1 MTVELL
7 RADEPDGD
15 RDAGR
20 GGAGADYVARARRLL
35 PLMAEA
41 AAGVEADRRLDE
53 RVVTALHE
61 AGLFRMMMPRWL
73 GGGEAPPSQFVQVI
87 ETIARADAST
97 AWCLSQMTVCS
108 LSSVYLERD
117 AAREVFGGPRAAL
130 AWGSTPDA
138 RAVRVPGGYRVTGTW
153 EFGSGCHHATWLG
166 GHIAVVEPDGAPVLG
181 EDGEPLER
189 TMLFPKAAACIED
202 VWHVIG
208 LRGTGSDL
216 YRLEDYFIPE
226 KHTLTSLFR
235 WPDPPRLKLA
245 VPYRFGGSSLYASG
259 FACVALGNAR
269 GMLDEFIDLS
279 QRKVPRWGKN
289 PLADNMIVQVA
300 VAECDTQLASA
311 LVYLVQNLRDIEA
324 AAARRQPGPAGGPT
338 MDERM
343 KIRAAGTYALRLAT
357 GVVNRLYEMAGTTAI
372 FDGNPFDRRFRDAH
386 TISQHAQGR
395 ISHMETVGKH
405 LLGIEQVPRFV

>member
-1 MTVELL
+1 MRPHREIERIAMSVELL
-7 RADEPDGD
+7 SAAAVNGET
-15 RDAGR
+15 
-20 GGAGADYVARARRLL
+20 DYVARARQLA
-35 PLMAEA
+35 PLITEA
-41 AAGVEADRRLDE
+41 ASRVEAGRRLDE
-53 RVVTALHE
+53 QVVTALHD
-61 AGLFRMMMPRWL
+61 AGLFRLMMPRWL
-73 GGGEAPPSQFVQVI
+73 GGGEAPPSEFVQVI
-87 ETIARADAST
+87 ETIAQADAST

-108 LSSVYLERD
+108 LASVYLGRE
-117 AAREVFGGPRAAL
+117 ASREVFGGDRAAL

-138 RAVRVPGGYRVTGTW
+138 KAVRVPGGYRVTGKW

-166 GHIAVVEPDGAPVLG
+166 GHIAVVEPDGTPVRG

-189 TMLFPKAAACIED
+189 TMLFPKAAACIAD
-202 VWHVIG
+202 VWHVLG

-226 KHTLTSLFR
+226 QHTITSLFR
-235 WPDPPRLKLA
+235 WPDPPRLKLD

-269 GMLDEFIDLS
+269 GMLDGFIELS
-279 QRKVPRWGKN
+279 KRKVPRWGKN

-300 VAECDTQLASA
+300 VAECDTKLESA
-311 LVYLVQNLRDIEA
+311 RVYLVQNLREVEA
-324 AAARRQPGPAGGPT
+324 AALRRQDGPT

-357 GVVNRLYEMAGTTAI
+357 GVVNQLYEMAGTTAI
-372 FDGNPFDRRFRDAH
+372 FEGNPFERRFRDAH

>member
-1 MTVELL
+1 MNERIAMSVELL
-7 RADEPDGD
+7 RPAE
-15 RDAGR
+15 ASVET
-20 GGAGADYVARARRLL
+20 DYVARTRELL
-35 PLMAEA
+35 PLIADA
-41 AAGVEADRRLDE
+41 AAGVEAGRRLDE
-53 RVVTALHE
+53 GVIAVLHE

-73 GGGEAPPSQFVQVI
+73 GGGEAPPSEFVQVI

-108 LSSVYLERD
+108 LSSVYLDRE
-117 AAREVFGGPRAAL
+117 AARDVFGGSGAAL

-138 RAVRVPGGYRVTGTW
+138 KAVRVPGGYRVTGKW

-166 GHIAVVEPDGAPVLG
+166 GHIPVIEPHGTPVPG

-189 TMLFPKAAACIED
+189 TMLFPKAAARIAD
-202 VWHVIG
+202 VWHVLG

-216 YRLEDYFIPE
+216 YTLEDYFIPE
-226 KHTLTSLFR
+226 EHTITSLFR
-235 WPDPPRLKLA
+235 WPGAPQLKLP

-269 GMLDEFIDLS
+269 GMLDDFIDLS
-279 QRKVPRWGKN
+279 KRKVPRWGKN

-300 VAECDTQLASA
+300 VAECDTKLESA
-311 LVYLVQNLRDIEA
+311 RVYLVQNLRDIEA
-324 AAARRQPGPAGGPT
+324 ATARRQSGPT
-338 MDERM
+338 LDERM
-343 KIRAAGTYALRLAT
+343 KIRAAGTYALRLTT
-357 GVVNRLYEMAGTTAI
+357 GVVNQLYEMAGTTAI
-372 FDGNPFDRRFRDAH
+372 FDGNPFERRFRDAH

>member
-1 MTVELL
+1 MSVELL
-7 RADEPDGD
+7 RAADTDVDPE
-15 RDAGR
+15 
-20 GGAGADYVARARRLL
+20 GAELDYVARARELL
-35 PLMAEA
+35 PLIADA
-41 AAGVEADRRLDE
+41 AAGVEAGRRLDE
-53 RVVTALHE
+53 GVIAVLHE

-73 GGGEAPPSQFVQVI
+73 GGGEAPPSEFVQVI

-108 LSSVYLERD
+108 LSSVYLDRE
-117 AAREVFGGPRAAL
+117 AARQVFGGPRAAL

-138 RAVRVPGGYRVTGTW
+138 RAVRVPGGYRVTGKW

-166 GHIAVVEPDGAPVLG
+166 GHIPVIEPDGTPVPG

-189 TMLFPKAAACIED
+189 TMLFPKDAARIAD
-202 VWHVIG
+202 VWHVLG

-216 YRLEDYFIPE
+216 YTLEDHFIPQE
-226 KHTLTSLFR
+226 YTITSLFH
-235 WPDPPRLKLA
+235 WPDAPRLRLPI
-245 VPYRFGGSSLYASG
+245 PYRFGGSSLYASG

-269 GMLDEFIDLS
+269 GMLDELIELS
-279 QRKVPRWGKN
+279 KRKVPRWGKN

-300 VAECDTQLASA
+300 VAKCDTKLASA
-311 LVYLVQNLRDIEA
+311 RVYLVQNLRDVEA
-324 AAARRQPGPAGGPT
+324 AALRRQDGPT

-343 KIRAAGTYALRLAT
+343 KIRAAGTYALRLST
-357 GVVNRLYEMAGTTAI
+357 GVVNQLYEMAGTTAI
-372 FDGNPFDRRFRDAH
+372 FDGNPFERRFRDAH

-405 LLGIEQVPRFV
+405 LLGIDQVPRFV

>member
-1 MTVELL
+1 MSVELL
-7 RADEPDGD
+7 RAAETSGEW
-15 RDAGR
+15 
-20 GGAGADYVARARRLL
+20 DYVARARELT
-35 PLMAEA
+35 PLIGEA
-41 AAGVEADRRLDE
+41 AAGIEAGRRLDE
-53 RVVTALHE
+53 RVVAALHE

-73 GGGEAPPSQFVQVI
+73 GGGEAPPSEYVQVI

-97 AWCLSQMTVCS
+97 AWCLSQMNVCS
-108 LSSVYLERD
+108 LASVYLDHD
-117 AAREVFGGPRAAL
+117 AAKKVFGGNGAAL

-138 RAVRVPGGYRVTGTW
+138 KAVRVPRGYRVTGKW

-166 GHIAVVEPDGAPVLG
+166 GHIAVVDPDGAPVLG

-189 TMLFPKAAACIED
+189 TMLFPKAAARIAD
-202 VWHVIG
+202 VWHVLG

-216 YRLEDYFIPE
+216 YTLEDHFIPQE
-226 KHTLTSLFR
+226 HTLTSLFR
-235 WPDPPRLKLA
+235 WPDPPRLKLD

-279 QRKVPRWGKN
+279 KRKVPRWGKN

-300 VAECDTQLASA
+300 VAECDTKLESA
-311 LVYLVQNLRDIEA
+311 LVYLVQNLRDIETEA
-324 AAARRQPGPAGGPT
+324 TRRQDGPT

-357 GVVNRLYEMAGTTAI
+357 GVVNQLYEMAGTTAI
-372 FDGNPFDRRFRDAH
+372 FEGNPFERRFRDAH

>member
-1 MTVELL
+1 MSVELL
-7 RADEPDGD
+7 RAADTGV
-15 RDAGR
+15 GS
-20 GGAGADYVARARRLL
+20 DYVARARALL
-35 PLMAEA
+35 PLIGEA
-41 AAGVEADRRLDE
+41 AAGVETGRRLDE
-53 RVVTALHE
+53 GVVAALHE

-73 GGGEAPPSQFVQVI
+73 GGGEALPSEFVQVI

-117 AAREVFGGPRAAL
+117 AAKDVFGGPRVAL

-138 RAVRVPGGYRVTGTW
+138 RAVRVPGGYRVTGKW

-166 GHIAVVEPDGAPVLG
+166 GHISVVEEDGTPVLG

-189 TMLFPKAAACIED
+189 TMLFPKAAVCIAD
-202 VWHVIG
+202 VWHVLG

-216 YRLEDYFIPE
+216 YTLEDHFIPQE
-226 KHTLTSLFR
+226 HTITSLFR
-235 WPDPPRLKLA
+235 WPDAPRLQLP

-269 GMLDEFIDLS
+269 GMLDDFIELS

-300 VAECDTQLASA
+300 VAECDTRLESA
-311 LVYLVQNLRDIEA
+311 RVYLVQNLRDIEA
-324 AAARRQPGPAGGPT
+324 ATARRQGGPT
-338 MDERM
+338 LDERM

-357 GVVNRLYEMAGTTAI
+357 GVVNQLYEMAGTTAI
-372 FDGNPFDRRFRDAH
+372 FDGNPFERRFRDAH

-395 ISHMETVGKH
+395 ISHLETVGKH

>member
-1 MTVELL
+1 MSVELL
-7 RADEPDGD
+7 
-15 RDAGR
+15 
-20 GGAGADYVARARRLL
+20 GAANTDVETDYVARARELL
-35 PLMAEA
+35 PLIAEA
-41 AAGVEADRRLDE
+41 ASGVETGRRLDE
-53 RVVTALHE
+53 RVIAALHE
-61 AGLFRMMMPRWL
+61 AELFRIMMPRWL

-87 ETIARADAST
+87 ETIARGDAST

-108 LSSVYLERD
+108 LSSVYLEGD
-117 AAREVFGGPRAAL
+117 AAREVFGGKRAAL
-130 AWGSTPDA
+130 AWGSTPDGK
-138 RAVRVPGGYRVTGTW
+138 AVRVPGGYRVTGKW

-166 GHIAVVEPDGAPVLG
+166 GHIAVVDPGGTPVRG
-181 EDGEPLER
+181 EDGEPIER
-189 TMLFPKAAACIED
+189 TMLFPKAAARIAD
-202 VWHVIG
+202 VWHVLG

-216 YRLEDYFIPE
+216 YTLDDYFIPE
-226 KHTLTSLFR
+226 EHTITSLFR
-235 WPDPPRLKLA
+235 WPDPPRLKLP

-279 QRKVPRWGKN
+279 KRKVPRWGKN

-300 VAECDTQLASA
+300 VAECDTKLASA
-311 LVYLVQNLRDIEA
+311 LVYLVQNLREIEA
-324 AAARRQPGPAGGPT
+324 AATQRHGGPT

-357 GVVNRLYEMAGTTAI
+357 GVVNQLYEMAGTTAI
-372 FDGNPFDRRFRDAH
+372 FDGNPFERRFRDAH

-405 LLGIEQVPRFV
+405 LLDIEQVPRFV

>member
-1 MTVELL
+1 MSAELL
-7 RADEPDGD
+7 SAAQVHAET
-15 RDAGR
+15 
-20 GGAGADYVARARRLL
+20 DYIARARALQ
-35 PLMAEA
+35 PLIAEA
-41 AAGVEADRRLDE
+41 APRIETERTLDDA
-53 RVVTALHE
+53 VVAALHE

-73 GGGEAPPSQFVQVI
+73 GGGEAPPSVFVQVI
-87 ETIARADAST
+87 EAIARADAST
-97 AWCLSQMTVCS
+97 AWCLCQMDVCS
-108 LSSVYLERD
+108 LASVYLDRD
-117 AAREVFGGPRAAL
+117 AARHVFGDKRAVL
-130 AWGSTPDA
+130 AWGSTTDA
-138 RAVRVPGGYRVTGTW
+138 KAVRVPGGYRVSGSW

-166 GHIAVVEPDGAPVLG
+166 GHIPLVDPDGTPCLDD
-181 EDGEPLER
+181 DGQPLDR
-189 TMLFPKAAACIED
+189 TMLFPKSAARIAD
-202 VWHVIG
+202 VWRVIG

-216 YRLEDYFIPE
+216 YTLDDHFIPE
-226 KHTLTSLFR
+226 EYTITSLFR
-235 WPDPPRLKLA
+235 WPDAPRLKLA

-269 GMLDEFIDLS
+269 GMLDGFIELS

-300 VAECDTQLASA
+300 VAECDTKLESA
-311 LVYLVQNLRDIEA
+311 RVYLVQNLREVEA
-324 AAARRQPGPAGGPT
+324 AALRRGAPT

-357 GVVNRLYEMAGTTAI
+357 GVVNQLYEMAGTTAI
-372 FDGNPFDRRFRDAH
+372 FDGNPFERRFRDAH

>member
-1 MTVELL
+1 MSVESL
-7 RADEPDGD
+7 RA
-15 RDAGR
+15 AK
-20 GGAGADYVARARRLL
+20 AGADTDHVARARALA
-35 PLMAEA
+35 PLIA
-41 AAGVEADRRLDE
+41 AAASGVETARRLDDS
-53 RVVTALHE
+53 VVAALHE

-73 GGGEAPPSQFVQVI
+73 GGGEAPPSVFVEVI
-87 ETIARADAST
+87 ETLARADAST

-117 AAREVFGGPRAAL
+117 AARRVFGDDGAAL

-138 RAVRVPGGYRVTGTW
+138 KAVRAPGGYRVTGTW

-166 GHIAVVEPDGAPVLG
+166 GHIAVVEPDGTPVPG
-181 EDGEPLER
+181 ADGEPLER
-189 TMLFPKAAACIED
+189 TMLFPKSAARIAD
-202 VWHVIG
+202 VWRVIG
-208 LRGTGSDL
+208 LRGTGSDG
-216 YRLEDYFIPE
+216 YTLEDCFIPDE
-226 KHTLTSLFR
+226 HTLTSLFR
-235 WPDPPRLKLA
+235 WPDEPRLELS

-259 FACVALGNAR
+259 FGCVALGNAR

-279 QRKVPRWGKN
+279 KRKVPRWGKN

-300 VAECDTQLASA
+300 VAECDTKLESA
-311 LVYLVQNLRDIEA
+311 RVYLVENLREIEA
-324 AAARRQPGPAGGPT
+324 AAAGAQRGPT

-357 GVVNRLYEMAGTTAI
+357 GVVNQLYEMAGATAI
-372 FDGNPFDRRFRDAH
+372 FHGNPFERRFRDAH